1 MRFGGVQNS
10 TRYRRAKP
18 LSVIKGL
25 STSGPSSE
33 TFTSLCIAR
42 LRARLAGLCMP
53 ARLVSQIR
61 TTLNCSIDL
70 ASSNAALVK
79 IRLLVTFEPP
89 KMTAFIGSPNG
100 SFFTIT
106 DQWPNARTVIGFF
119 SGNSHTWLVAH
130 KPVDHRFILI
140 IARVFVRHFVL
151 PDIVIGSRV
160 ERRHLLDFPWVLT
173 SSPMPAQ
180 PLHSAWGSQTQPIGG
195 TKPKLPADQDPS
207 LLNPNYHEKQSLSG
221 SFHRSPLIR

>member
-119 SGNSHTWLVAH
+119 QWKFAHVA
-130 KPVDHRFILI
+130 
-140 IARVFVRHFVL
+140 
-151 PDIVIGSRV
+151 GC
-160 ERRHLLDFPWVLT
+160 
-173 SSPMPAQ
+173 
-180 PLHSAWGSQTQPIGG
+180 SQTCGSSFYFNYCQRFC
-195 TKPKLPADQDPS
+195 PS
-207 LLNPNYHEKQSLSG
+207 FCLAGYRDRQSD
-221 SFHRSPLIR
+221 